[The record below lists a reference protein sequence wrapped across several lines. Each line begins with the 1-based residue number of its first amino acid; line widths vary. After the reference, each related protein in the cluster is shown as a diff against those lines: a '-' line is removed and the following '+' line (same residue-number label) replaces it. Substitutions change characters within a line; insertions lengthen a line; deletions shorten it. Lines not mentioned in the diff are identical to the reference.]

1 LKFRIIT
8 ETKRRILGLSKITYK
23 FQVTIPKRVREEFN
37 LKEGDTIVFSREGNK
52 LLIVKSTD
60 I

>member
-1 LKFRIIT
+1 MLGISEKIQ
-8 ETKRRILGLSKITYK
+8 KRVDK
-23 FQVTIPKRVREEFN
+23 IPKRVREEFN
-37 LKEGDTIVFSREGNK
+37 LKEGDTIVFLKEGDK